1 MNLPRRLATRLA
13 TDRQASSWS
22 RPVVSIATA
31 GVALGIALIILATAI
46 VQGFQSEVR
55 DLVVGFGAHVTV
67 HGTDPVEPGLRTDVP
82 WATAVSAVPGVVA
95 AQPYIVLPGLLE
107 TREEVVGVAAKGI
120 GPEWVRPGLDRS
132 LREGSWPA
140 SADADSVVLSRPV
153 ADRLKLQVGDRVRLY
168 LVSRDDVRPEVLA
181 VAGIYET
188 GLLEYDREF
197 IFVPYRKLQRAV
209 RTGIEAVAA
218 ASGDTIALRLFGSAA
233 ARAEVRWEGPR
244 GGPWTTW
251 QGPGLHRCAGA
262 DTTARFRA
270 VVTDPHGAAGDT
282 VAFVYRGGTWAGT
295 GTGGGWRLH
304 ATGWEVWLS
313 DARAVEAAEA
323 DIYANLPLGLT
334 TATFTD
340 SAPELFSWLSMLD
353 LNVEVIVGLMVLIS
367 IINMAS
373 ALLVI
378 ILERTAMVGML
389 KALGMRD
396 GAVLQ
401 VFVWHAVRILGR
413 GFFWGNVLG
422 FGLAALQEATG
433 WVRLD
438 PEAYYVDRVPILIDG
453 VRIAV
458 TEAAAFAVC
467 AVAMCLPALAAARL
481 SPVRAMRF
489 R

>member
-1 MNLPRRLATRLA
+1 MNLPRRIAARLA
-13 TDRQASSWS
+13 TDRSAGSWS
-22 RPVVSIATA
+22 RPVVAIATA

-55 DLVVGFGAHVTV
+55 DLVIGFSAHLTIE
-67 HGTDPVEPGLRTDVP
+67 GTDPAVPGLRTDVD
-82 WATAVSAVPGVVA
+82 WVDAVRAVPGVVA
-95 AQPYIVLPGLLE
+95 AQPYLVLPGLLE
-107 TREEVVGVAAKGI
+107 TREEVVGIAAKGI
-120 GPEWVRPGLDRS
+120 GPEWARPGVEGA
-132 LREGSWPA
+132 LREGVWPGA
-140 SADADSVVLSRPV
+140 ADVDSLVVSRPV
-153 ADRLKLQVGDRVRLY
+153 AERLKLAVGDRVRLY
-168 LVSRDDVRPEVLA
+168 LVAGDDVRPEVLA

-197 IFVPYRKLQRAV
+197 IFVPYRKLQRAA
-209 RTGIEAVAA
+209 RTGVEAQPAVA
-218 ASGDTIALRLFGSAA
+218 GDTVAVRLFGSAA
-233 ARAEVRWEGPR
+233 GRAEVRWEGPA

-251 QGPGLHRCAGA
+251 RGPGPHRLDGA

-270 VVTDPHGAAGDT
+270 IVRDERGTAGDT
-282 VAFVYRGGTWAGT
+282 VAFAHRGGAWT
-295 GTGGGWRLH
+295 GRGAGGGWRYH
-304 ATGWEVWLS
+304 ASGWEVLLD
-313 DARAVEAAEA
+313 DAREVDAAEA
-323 DIYANLPLGLT
+323 AIYAAVPLGLT
-334 TATFTD
+334 TSTFTD
-340 SAPELFSWLSMLD
+340 GAPELFAWLSMLD

-389 KALGMRD
+389 KAMGMRD
-396 GAVLQ
+396 GAVLR

-413 GFFWGNVLG
+413 GFLWGNVLG

-433 WVRLD
+433 VVRLD

-458 TEAAAFAVC
+458 TEVVAFAVC
-467 AVAMCLPALAAARL
+467 AVAMFLPAWAAARL
-481 SPVRAMRF
+481 SPVTAMRF